1 MTKLQNFLETHNLKV
16 ADLAKALSVRH
27 TVALRWANGD
37 RIPTKENMQ
46 RIVAYTGGA
55 VMPNDFYDLPCPE
68 DNAAACSPEFLAAKA
83 TFANVAPIVANVDN
97 VAVANFS
104 TQPNNESEG
113 I

>member
-1 MTKLQNFLETHNLKV
+1 MYFKEYIRAKNITQAEV
-16 ADLAKALSVRH
+16 AAALGVSQG
-27 TVALRWANGD
+27 LISSWANGD

-68 DNAAACSPEFLAAKA
+68 DKATVCSPEFLAAKA
-83 TFANVAPIVANVDN
+83 IFANVAPIVANVDN

>member
-1 MTKLQNFLETHNLKV
+1 MKLAIYLQVNEIKQRDFAAALGV
-16 ADLAKALSVRH
+16 AQGQVSDWCSGRK
-27 TVALRWANGD
+27 
-37 RIPTKENMQ
+37 IPSRENMQ

-97 VAVANFS
+97 IAVANFS